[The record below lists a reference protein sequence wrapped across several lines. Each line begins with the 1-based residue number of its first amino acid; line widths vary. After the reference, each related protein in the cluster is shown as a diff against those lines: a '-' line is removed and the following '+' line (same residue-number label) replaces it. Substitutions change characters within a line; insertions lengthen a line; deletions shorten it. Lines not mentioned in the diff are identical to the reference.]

1 MSYPGYPYG
10 PSGGPPPPY
19 GHYYPPPHSYPPQ
32 DPPSSSNPPPPMG
45 YYMPAMMV
53 PMPLPAMPVPM
64 PQPPQEQPGNPTY
77 ITNYYYNETSGSGL
91 SGNAPPAIEPQPQVA
106 ELAGEYDW
114 IPTTAT
120 TAAVTLTGK
129 AVVGG
134 HEGWDGSQ
142 LWVIRAW
149 HNGDLIPGKFSV
161 RHNAASIM
169 YDGKEIHVQN
179 IEVLIARPESLK
191 WVPASNGAVPPGAI
205 AGGRTASG
213 ETLYVGRARYQLS
226 VTPGKVH
233 PSHNSCYIAF
243 GGNEVAHKLY
253 DVLCRV

>member
-1 MSYPGYPYG
+1 MTTVSELR
-10 PSGGPPPPY
+10 SE
-19 GHYYPPPHSYPPQ
+19 
-32 DPPSSSNPPPPMG
+32 
-45 YYMPAMMV
+45 
-53 PMPLPAMPVPM
+53 LT
-64 PQPPQEQPGNPTY
+64 EQGNPTY
-77 ITNYYYNETSGSGL
+77 ITNYYYNESSGSGL

-114 IPTTAT
+114 VPTTAT
-120 TAAVTLTGK
+120 TASVNLTGK

-213 ETLYVGRARYQLS
+213 EALYVGRARYQLS

-233 PSHNSCYIAF
+233 PSHNCCYIAF
-243 GGNEVAHKLY
+243 GGNEVAHKMY